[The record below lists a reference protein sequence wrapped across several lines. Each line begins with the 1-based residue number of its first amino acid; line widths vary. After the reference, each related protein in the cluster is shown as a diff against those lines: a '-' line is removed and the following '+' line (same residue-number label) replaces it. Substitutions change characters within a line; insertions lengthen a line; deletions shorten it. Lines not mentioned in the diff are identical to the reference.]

1 MKKKGLIVSTVVMV
15 VVLIVALTTATFAWF
30 STQTRSKVD
39 DLDVSTNASEGLMI
53 ALYNGDGANKTA
65 VQSWTS
71 GKATLGGDVWTGDM
85 KDAWGQT
92 ISFSNENA
100 KYVGV
105 SGSGVKGTMYKLS
118 DPSKVGE
125 GGDATDGTSAAVEVA
140 KENTDY
146 FAAYI
151 ALKNT
156 AEEAAKVKISDI
168 SIVPNGTNNANGLN
182 GINASMRVAIYA
194 TTTDPT
200 DDLGVTFG
208 DEQLVCVYVPYADCK
223 YENNA
228 WTEDSGVTNNSI
240 KYLKAGSGHSTLNDF
255 TATEFGTSSDKTY
268 LHKQGNSLSDIGNGL
283 KDIEKDSATLS
294 DVVLAESLQQ
304 NKIVYLRI
312 VVWYEGT
319 DNENITAF
327 AGGGASIS
335 INFGS
340 ESAN

>member
-1 MKKKGLIVSTVVMV
+1 MV
-15 VVLIVALTTATFAWF
+15 VVLIVAVTATTFAWF
-30 STQTRSKVD
+30 SIQTGAKVD
-39 DLDVSTNASEGLMI
+39 DMNVQTQAAEGLSI
-53 ALYNGDGANKTA
+53 ALFNGDGANKSA
-65 VQSWTS
+65 VQSWSS
-71 GKATLGGDVWTGDM
+71 GKATLGDDVWTGDI
-85 KDAWGQT
+85 KDAWGQAV
-92 ISFSNENA
+92 SFSNENA
-100 KYVGV
+100 KYIGV

-125 GGDATDGTSAAVEVA
+125 DGKATDGTSAAVEVA

-151 ALKNT
+151 ALKNIGQK
-156 AEEAAKVKISDI
+156 AANVKISDI
-168 SIVPNGTNNANGLN
+168 SIIPNGKNNSNGLN
-182 GINASMRVAIYA
+182 GINASLRVAIYA

-200 DDLGVTFG
+200 DSSGVTFG

-228 WTEDSGVTNNSI
+228 WTKDAGVTKNSVT
-240 KYLKAGSGHSTLNDF
+240 YLKAGSGHSTLNDF
-255 TATEFGTSSDKTY
+255 NATEFGASSDKTY
-268 LHKQGNSLSDIGNGL
+268 LHKQGNSLSDIGSGL
-283 KDIEKDSATLS
+283 KNIEQDSTTLS

-327 AGGGASIS
+327 SGGGATIS
-335 INFGS
+335 INFAS
-340 ESAN
+340 ESAE